1 MKKIQVKAKNIEIGQ
16 NTAYQNFEDY
26 KIQAYG
32 VDEVGPVPTVLTQT
46 INLGPPIPE
55 LVRTDTIINY
65 PNGQAMRL
73 YKLVGSYY
81 LDGFTGSTNVTY
93 LLGSVVRSSSG
104 MFPYSLTGSITCED
118 GIGNT
123 FTAPLQ
129 INTALIAVTNR
140 VSGAFLRLSRISE
153 FFMLM
158 GPNNNPNSNPIYFR
172 SLWNLAGPNEAVRA
186 MFYYEYSFLVLDSD
200 TVTFI

>member
-81 LDGFTGSTNVTY
+81 LDGFTGSTDVTY
-93 LLGSVVRSSSG
+93 LLGSVVRSNSG
-104 MFPYSLTGSITCED
+104 MFPYSLTGAVTCED

-123 FTAPLQ
+123 FTTPLEFSSNLVSLTN
-129 INTALIAVTNR
+129 IYNGNYIFLGYTAQCFI
-140 VSGAFLRLSRISE
+140 
-153 FFMLM
+153 LM
-158 GPNNNPNSNPIYFR
+158 GPSNNSNSNPVYFR
-172 SLWNLAGPNEAVRA
+172 VLVSAGPHTGCKA